1 MRIVELLIDDIDG
14 GVDGIALVEQPAHES
29 TWLMFKQEN
38 PYFYVNE
45 LGEEKAR
52 ELAFLLG
59 ELAQTEEELL
69 ALGYEILE
77 VKEIDEKMRQEFA
90 QGRVDVSVSTEY
102 GDVRIISDPNNTDG
116 DPLGGDLIRYKYVG
130 PRDSKNRDFCRI
142 MLEQNRVFRK
152 EDILQME
159 NATANPQFGNYSIWE
174 YRGSYNCRHRFVQ
187 VTYRPKEGERIL
199 NDAAVR
205 RGRIGQEEIP
215 QVPTITTVTANAA
228 ERNYLIEQ
236 LNRAAR
242 KGIYVLPELP
252 LELTDTV
259 TLKIIAE
266 GLGISYTQLS
276 KISGKVEKTLQAAC
290 DDFNKNYKNKAGYAM
305 KVKTLMEVYSR
316 GLRAYN
322 RSKASL
328 FGQNSPNQFAMGRV
342 KAFVYLMI
350 EGKPQHKA
358 YTMDYDLLPE
368 EHPITKMRNKF
379 SVIDVIDNVPVF
391 SNRQDAEKMALMLG
405 CEGSHS
411 MMIGNREVFMPCFQH
426 EFASYDDYPQA
437 ASENACKVLRWIDE
451 HGRDEVSGMELSG
464 LARANQLCKK
474 EPLSEDT
481 IARMAAF
488 ERHREN
494 SKISPEFEGTPWKDK
509 GYVAWL
515 AWGGDEGIAYAQ
527 RKLEQIREEM
537 DIDVSALSPYVDQSG
552 TTISESDFLYENPCQ
567 SGYIAY
573 GTKMKNGRRVPN
585 CVKMSKG
592 KFSYD
597 DDKMELTGAA
607 MIPNKFIMRR
617 DQNGFYY
624 VYFREDI
631 IKQLAERFL
640 KQMKNG
646 EVLNIEHTPK
656 KADDSFITES
666 WIVEDPSNDKSAALG
681 LEYPKG
687 TWVITVKIE
696 NPELWK
702 QVKEGKYKGFSVE
715 GYFLEK
721 LIFKNIK

>member
-29 TWLMFKQEN
+29 TWLMFKNEN

-45 LGEEKAR
+45 LGEEKSQ
-52 ELAFLLG
+52 ELAYLLG

-69 ALGYEILE
+69 ALGYEIYE

-90 QGRVDVSVSTEY
+90 QGRVDVSVPTEY
-102 GDVRIISDPNNTDG
+102 GNVRIISDPNETGG

-152 EDILQME
+152 EDILEMG
-159 NATANPQFGNYSIWE
+159 NVTANPQFGNYSIWE
-174 YRGSYNCRHRFVQ
+174 FRGSYNCRHRFVQ

-205 RGRIGQEEIP
+205 RGRISTDEIP
-215 QVPTITTVTANAA
+215 QVPTQTLVYAEAL
-228 ERNYLIEQ
+228 ERNYLMEQ
-236 LNRAAR
+236 LRRAAER
-242 KGIYVLPELP
+242 GIYVTPAGGIDSLDLA
-252 LELTDTV
+252 
-259 TLKIIAE
+259 TLRVAAQ
-266 GLGISYTQLS
+266 GLGIEYTQFSAVSS
-276 KISGKVEKTLQAAC
+276 KLEKQLKMSC
-290 DDFNKNYKNKAGYAM
+290 DDFNKSYKNKVGYGL
-305 KVKTLMEVYSR
+305 KLKTLMEVYNR
-316 GLRAYN
+316 GLRAYKK
-322 RSKASL
+322 SKASL
-328 FGQNSPNQFAMGRV
+328 FGQNSPTQFALARV
-342 KAFVYLMI
+342 KAFIYLMI
-350 EGKPQHKA
+350 EGQPQHNA
-358 YTMDYDLLPE
+358 YTQDYDLLPL
-368 EHPITKMRNKF
+368 EHPISKMKSKF
-379 SVIDVIDNVPVF
+379 AVIDVIDNIPVF
-391 SNRQDAEKMALMLG
+391 NNRQDAEKMAELLG

-411 MMIGNREVFMPCFQH
+411 MMMGNREVFMPCLEH

-437 ASENACKVLRWIDE
+437 ARENACKVLRWIDE
-451 HGRDEVSGMELSG
+451 HGRDEVSGMELTG
-464 LARANQLCKK
+464 LARANQLCNG
-474 EPLSEDT
+474 EPLSEET

-527 RKLEQIREEM
+527 RKLQQIREEM
-537 DIDVSALSPYVDQSG
+537 DLDVSALSPYIDQSG
-552 TTISESDFLYENPCQ
+552 TT
-567 SGYIAY
+567 
-573 GTKMKNGRRVPN
+573 VP
-585 CVKMSKG
+585 SQ
-592 KFSYD
+592 FSYD
-597 DDKMELTGAA
+597 EEKMEITGAA
-607 MIPNKFIMRR
+607 MIPNKFIIRR
-617 DQNGFYY
+617 DHQGFYY
-624 VYFREDI
+624 VYFTEETI
-631 IKQLAERFL
+631 LKLSQRFL
-640 KQMKNG
+640 KEIKQG

-656 KADDSFITES
+656 KAEDSYITES
-666 WIVEDPSNDKSAALG
+666 WVIVDPTTDKSYALG

-687 TWVITVKIE
+687 TWMLTVKIE

-702 QVKEGKYKGFSVE
+702 DIKMGKYKGFSAE